1 MSQAEQLGQNY
12 SKNDRM
18 VHKIATGQL
27 DLQKLLSG
35 LEDRLFARKLRAV
48 TPKAPIFVTS
58 LPRAGTTLLLE
69 VLAEEPD
76 LVAHSYRHMPFL
88 LCPLLWDKLSSSDRK
103 AAVAAERAH
112 GDGMLVSYD
121 SVEAFEELI
130 WKAFYPEH
138 FRETRIVPWTEKTL
152 DDGFSGFLRM
162 HMAKLIVLD
171 RKAGGAAS
179 RYVSKNNAN
188 IARLAWIRRQ
198 LTDAVVLIPYRAP
211 EGHIRSMLRQHRQFL
226 ESHKIDPFTREYM
239 ESIGH
244 LEFGEAHRP
253 INFGGWLKTA
263 KGMDSASETY
273 WATYWCQ
280 AMEAVLDVAKDDPG
294 CHILSYDRLCSDP
307 DLGLERIAELTGL
320 GEARALRAQ
329 ASRFR
334 APTSYQAEPLDV
346 DADLADRIA
355 AIAARLGMAS
365 VI

>member
-12 SKNDRM
+12 SKNDRL

-35 LEDRLFARKLRAV
+35 LEDRLFARRLRKIA
-48 TPKAPIFVTS
+48 PGAPIFVTS

-88 LCPLLWDKLSSSDRK
+88 LCPLLWDKLSGSDRK

-112 GDGMLVSYD
+112 GDGMMVSYD
-121 SVEAFEELI
+121 SVEAFEEMI

-152 DDGFSGFLRM
+152 DDGFSKFLKS
-162 HMAKLIVLD
+162 HMAKLISLD
-171 RKAGGAAS
+171 RKAGGQAT

-188 IARLAWIRRQ
+188 IARLSWIRRV
-198 LTDAVVLIPYRAP
+198 LPGAVILIPFRAP

-226 ESHKIDPFTREYM
+226 ESHKTDPFIREYM
-239 ESIGH
+239 ESVGH

-253 INFGGWLKTA
+253 INFAGWLKGA
-263 KGMDSASETY
+263 KALDSSSEAY

-280 AMEAVLDVAKDDPG
+280 AMEAVLDAAKDDPN

-307 DLGLERIAELTGL
+307 GPSLERLAEIAGL
-320 GEARALRAQ
+320 GEAPALKAQ
-329 ASRFR
+329 AGRFR
-334 APTSYQAEPLDV
+334 APTAYRAEPLDLPQ
-346 DADLADRIA
+346 DLADRVA
-355 AIAARLGMAS
+355 AVTARLGMAS